1 MLKNIARYCTS
12 TKHECSRLYLT
23 PISNANQ
30 FLNCTSF
37 CSRLFLTARVCSS
50 SFNLS
55 PFCFLHQENRRTS
68 WFLTSKRFKDQ
79 FNSIVCARVCTSRL
93 FRMPINFSI
102 VPHFS
107 LYCSSLLVCVPHR
120 LICPLF
126 VFSIKKI
133 AKPNDILISYIEAV
147 QRPVQ

>member
-1 MLKNIARYCTS
+1 ML
-12 TKHECSRLYLT
+12 
-23 PISNANQ
+23 
-30 FLNCTSF
+30 
-37 CSRLFLTARVCSS
+37 V
-50 SFNLS
+50 
-55 PFCFLHQENRRTS
+55 
-68 WFLTSKRFKDQ
+68 
-79 FNSIVCARVCTSRL
+79 IVLQQNMSARVCTSRL

-102 VPHFS
+102 VPHFA
-107 LYCSSLLVCVPHR
+107 LDCSSLLVCVPHR